1 MLMDSQLLYTF
12 LSLAASRDTPSGR
25 IVPVE
30 GMKLTSALAHRHGI
44 PVTWIIDSYSV
55 QESRSTILQGH
66 QECGDDVILL
76 IDISRVL
83 EDSGTTPA
91 SKAEEIVV
99 LRQKLPEFVI
109 SERETVKEILPW
121 AEVNV
126 IAADVKTEILVE
138 VLEELDCIGL
148 WGYRWGGEFGQADRG
163 RRRRS
168 EEAREQ
174 GSESPFFPDG
184 CPWSFFYASRNHYDA
199 PAQSPGG
206 LVAVESVSLDL
217 NAVFYS
223 GNSRVFSTNPSAL
236 RMSGLCVSGAAYQ
249 PVHTEPAGGRFYDA
263 VEIPPDPPL
272 QRGGTRRRFLE
283 GGELGDTFS
292 EGGTNSQDI
301 DYGKALLDEYL
312 KNCSWNRF
320 VIFLQQQP
328 ACEMEYAGYD
338 EYDKG
343 TISDIADILNGFF
356 REAASN
362 QEIQPLTLPQAV
374 QLYRRE
380 FEYTESCYMAFDS
393 IVPPHVDIDFYVTP
407 VPKQKPPYPFAFL
420 YYDRECQLIFKEGQ
434 MTPIEMRNYIHP
446 PFESKYYV
454 EKEMPSISYFRPA
467 RDRDKLIM
475 EFEIESIKQM
485 PFGLVIWDD
494 HSMFSLVSTNARL
507 VKWVGNY
514 LLFIRMDLEEGL
526 NRVEVSL
533 TI

>member
-1 MLMDSQLLYTF
+1 
-12 LSLAASRDTPSGR
+12 
-25 IVPVE
+25 
-30 GMKLTSALAHRHGI
+30 MKLIAALAHRHGI
-44 PVTWIIDSYSV
+44 PVTWIVDSHSV
-55 QESRSTILQGH
+55 QESRSTLLQGH

-99 LRQKLPEFVI
+99 LRQELPEFI
-109 SERETVKEILPW
+109 TSEREKVKKILPW

-126 IAADVKTEILVE
+126 IAADMKTEILVE

-148 WGYRWGGEFGQADRG
+148 WGYRWGGEPGQREKRIRKRG
-163 RRRRS
+163 SR
-168 EEAREQ
+168 EAREP
-174 GSESPFFPDG
+174 GSESTGRLVSPFLPDG
-184 CPWSFFYASRNHYDA
+184 CPWSFFYASNDHYDA

-206 LVAVESVSLDL
+206 LVAVESISLDL
-217 NAVFYS
+217 NAAFYS
-223 GNSRVFSTNPSAL
+223 GNSRVFSANPNAL
-236 RMSGLCVSGAAYQ
+236 RMSRLCFSGAAYQ
-249 PVHTEPAGGRFYDA
+249 PVQAEIAGDRLSDGA
-263 VEIPPDPPL
+263 KIPPSPSL
-272 QRGGTRRRFLE
+272 QRGGLE
-283 GGELGDTFS
+283 DTFS
-292 EGGTNSQDI
+292 KGGTNSQDI
-301 DYGKALLDEYL
+301 DYGKILLDEYL

-320 VIFLQQQP
+320 VILLQQQP
-328 ACEMEYAGYD
+328 AYEMEYAGYD

-343 TISDIADILNGFF
+343 TISEIAYILDSFF
-356 REAASN
+356 REAASSK
-362 QEIQPLTLPQAV
+362 EIQPLTLPQAV

-393 IVPPHVDIDFYVTP
+393 IVPPHVDIDFYVPP
-407 VPKQKPPYPFAFL
+407 VPKQKPPYPFAFF
-420 YYDRECQLIFKEGQ
+420 YYDRECQLIFKEDQ
-434 MTPIEMRNYIHP
+434 MTPIEMRNYVHP
-446 PFESKYYV
+446 PFESRYYV

-507 VKWVGNY
+507 VKWIGSY